1 MWGSGR
7 SPRGGGVLC
16 ILGAVGDSWH
26 DGEGASKTGLPTH
39 KETSLYQSCI
49 EGLIRSGL
57 EMMFVLVQ
65 TFFFSGKNNNQ
76 VAQFL
81 VNRQKA
87 KGNRIPPLNTDTMSN
102 WVHLF

>member
-1 MWGSGR
+1 MQLGCCVGFR
-7 SPRGGGVLC
+7 EIPTGGGVLC

-65 TFFFSGKNNNQ
+65 TFFFQEKITIKLHN
-76 VAQFL
+76 F
-81 VNRQKA
+81 
-87 KGNRIPPLNTDTMSN
+87 
-102 WVHLF
+102 W